1 MLPSLDFVISSGS
14 VVSAVFLLA
23 FVFGILKKV
32 ISL

>member
-1 MLPSLDFVISSGS
+1 MLSSLDFVISSGS

-23 FVFGILKKV
+23 FVIGILKKV